1 MGSRIFNTSS
11 RNPRDCQRS
20 TSFPNMDSSLAHKE
34 SNDSFPIKRKPEEE
48 VQFVSSK
55 PVKKCRGSRD
65 SPAEAN
71 RGVDPAEIS
80 RVGRP
85 PEDTHP
91 GNTPSH
97 LGPSLPESQPLHES
111 SNFNRGV
118 SLPSME
124 NYVFPPPHDGI
135 ASRTSRSSP
144 MLSPKQLPQTA
155 PSGQPDAQMAPSN
168 PSNAND
174 AKPPAWF
181 NAPWAAAGVPPQ
193 PTSMNFHMTSHQ
205 PMVTPYIQPSA
216 PEPYAAVHDGNQ
228 QSRTSEKVTDPT
240 QCTQPAS
247 QSRKE
252 LGMEHIQKSHQYP
265 SQENGKSMQGT
276 QPSQTQKAWQP
287 AQSAPRTPPGQM
299 PSTQVPAQQHAGNSN
314 GYGVA
319 TVHTLPPKP
328 PCFACEQ
335 MRQQALQNKTNM
347 YPLIGPASHAHQG
360 WHGPEVAHLTHP
372 THMQP
377 APFPNA
383 GFNMSPD
390 VPQNH
395 TLHRPQLLYHGQVPM
410 GYGLTHVP
418 AQGPYPAAVQRALP
432 TAETSASESAPALP
446 SHKFNHN
453 SQVNLSPVSTPVSRT
468 ERALFTQGQSASS
481 QPLATQTI
489 LTTASSPSPTPVA
502 APAPRPP
509 TPSPSEDHSPN
520 LIVDIAETCEALFP
534 WDQVA
539 ERHNVPRQKVLDTFA
554 AIIQLPLIRCTTD
567 KKRHGRLATNRLKDY
582 TRGKNAMCI
591 SSPASPATPPA
602 SAKSDSNENQD
613 NRPVLPGV
621 VELANSMAPVG
632 FPSTL
637 TKKYPGTW

>member
-1 MGSRIFNTSS
+1 
-11 RNPRDCQRS
+11 
-20 TSFPNMDSSLAHKE
+20 MDSGVAHKE
-34 SNDSFPIKRKPEEE
+34 SSDSFPIKRKPEEE

-71 RGVDPAEIS
+71 RGVNPADIS

-85 PEDTHP
+85 PGDTRP
-91 GNTPSH
+91 SNMPSH
-97 LGPSLPESQPLHES
+97 LGPSLPASQPLHES
-111 SNFNRGV
+111 SNFNRGA

-135 ASRTSRSSP
+135 TSRTSRSSP

-155 PSGQPDAQMAPSN
+155 PSGQLDAQMDPSTS
-168 PSNAND
+168 PNAND

-193 PTSMNFHMTSHQ
+193 PTSMNLHMTPNQ

-216 PEPYAAVHDGNQ
+216 PDPSAAVRDEKQ
-228 QSRTSEKVTDPT
+228 QSTTSEKVTDPAR
-240 QCTQPAS
+240 CSQPAS
-247 QSRKE
+247 QPRRE
-252 LGMEHIQKSHQYP
+252 LGMEHIQKSHQYHP
-265 SQENGKSMQGT
+265 QENDRSMQAT
-276 QPSQTQKAWQP
+276 QPSRTQKAWQP
-287 AQSAPRTPPGQM
+287 TQSAPRTPPGQM
-299 PSTQVPAQQHAGNSN
+299 SSTQVPAQQHAGNSN
-314 GYGVA
+314 GYAVA
-319 TVHTLPPKP
+319 TVHPLSTKP

-335 MRQQALQNKTNM
+335 MRQQALHNKTNI
-347 YPLIGPASHAHQG
+347 YPLIGPASHAHHG
-360 WHGPEVAHLTHP
+360 WHGPEVTHLTHP

-377 APFPNA
+377 TPFPNT
-383 GFNMSPD
+383 GFAMSPD

-395 TLHRPQLLYHGQVPM
+395 TLHRPQLLYHGQLPM
-410 GYGLTHVP
+410 GYGLTHAP
-418 AQGPYPAAVQRALP
+418 TQGPYPAAVQRALP
-432 TAETSASESAPALP
+432 IAETSASESAPGVP

-453 SQVNLSPVSTPVSRT
+453 PQLNLSPVSTPMSQT
-468 ERALFTQGQSASS
+468 ERAQYTQGQSASS

-489 LTTASSPSPTPVA
+489 STTAPSPTPTA
-502 APAPRPP
+502 APAPRPL
-509 TPSPSEDHSPN
+509 TPPPPENHSPN

-534 WDQVA
+534 WDEVA

-602 SAKSDSNENQD
+602 SASAKSDSNENQD